1 MKAELALAKGILGR
15 SYYLVIN
22 DTYYLKINKK
32 KFNDL
37 AKFLNIKVN

>member
-1 MKAELALAKGILGR
+1 MKAELSLAKGVLGR
-15 SYYLVIN
+15 SYYLVIE

-32 KFNDL
+32 KFIDL